1 MALTDIKARSAK
13 PQEKEYT
20 LVDGDGMFLLI
31 HPNGSKY
38 WRFRFRF
45 GGKQHLMAF
54 GVYPETSLADARQKR
69 EEARKLVA
77 AGIDPRQH
85 KRAVKEEQAKEAIT
99 FESVA
104 REWHAANKKW
114 TEEHSRRV
122 LKSLEDNLF
131 SAIGNRSIEELKTR
145 DLLTPIKVVEATGR
159 LEVASRLQQ
168 RTTAIMR
175 YAVQSGLIDY
185 NPAQEMAGAVA
196 SSNRVH
202 RPALELKR
210 LPELLYRIDGY
221 TGRPLTRLAVE
232 LTLLIFIRSSELRF
246 ARWSEIDFETA
257 MWTIPAEREAIE
269 GVKHSQRGSKMRT
282 PHLVPLSSQALAILK
297 EVNKISGDRDFVFVG
312 DHNPRKPMSENTV
325 NKALRVM
332 GYDTKV
338 EVCGHGFRTMACS
351 SLIESGLW
359 SRDAVERQMSHM
371 ERNSV
376 RAAYIHKAEHLDER
390 RLMLQWWADYLDMNR
405 NEGVSP
411 FDFGKLKRK
420 TGTNII

>member
-1 MALTDIKARSAK
+1 MALTDIKVRTAK
-13 PQEKEYT
+13 PTDKQYKLT
-20 LVDGDGMFLLI
+20 DGNGMHLLV

-38 WRFRFRF
+38 WRLQYRF
-45 GGKQHLMAF
+45 GGKQKMLAL
-54 GVYPETSLADARQKR
+54 GVYPDVSLADARAR
-69 EEARKLVA
+69 RDEARKLLA
-77 AGIDPRQH
+77 NSIDPGD
-85 KRAVKEEQAKEAIT
+85 KKKNDKVELEEART
-99 FESVA
+99 FEQLA
-104 REWHAANKKW
+104 IEWHATNKKW
-114 TEEHSRRV
+114 SEEHSRRV
-122 LKSLEDNLF
+122 LKSLMDNLF
-131 SAIGNRSIEELKTR
+131 PAIGKRNITELKTR
-145 DLLTPIKVVEATGR
+145 DLLAPIKAVELSGR

-175 YAVQSGLIDY
+175 YAVQSGLLDY

-196 SSNRVH
+196 SSNRQH
-202 RPALELKR
+202 RPALQLKR
-210 LPELLYRIDGY
+210 IPELLKRIDSY

-232 LTLLIFIRSSELRF
+232 LTLLVFIRSSELRF
-246 ARWSEIDFETA
+246 ARWSEIDFETS

-282 PHLVPLSSQALAILK
+282 PHLVPLSHQALAILK
-297 EVNKISGDRDFVFVG
+297 DVYKLSGDRDFVFIG
-312 DHNPRKPMSENTV
+312 DHDHRKPMSENTV

-390 RLMLQWWADYLDMNR
+390 RLMLQWWADFLDANR
-405 NEGVSP
+405 ESEVSP
-411 FDFGKLKRK
+411 YDFGK
-420 TGTNII
+420 